1 MIKLQ
6 VLKFMGILTIMK
18 LGVFAVSALSLLI
31 ALTWV
36 LVYCPVGIM
45 KANTVIHR
53 ANVHSAGDRMK
64 LEDYFDHYEDELNQD
79 LKKFK
84 ADGKPVEYMEKGK
97 KKHNNA
103 EVVIP
108 KKLWNDDVFDS
119 MIHQL
124 DHKELDGYEFLAE
137 SMNVTIHRTPK
148 GNAGLYDYKLYAT
161 LPDASPEEIASVFLD
176 NKYRVVWDEYVTELY
191 VVQKNEKGPDVI
203 YFNVDFPWPLSNR
216 DYVYGRETRRMTKN
230 GEDFVVIV
238 MHSVLKHNVPEVSG
252 AIRVDDYHQSL
263 ALGKWGDHGTRAF
276 IQYYDNPKGSVPS
289 WLVNWAAKTGVPAF
303 MKDLQRACKGL
314 PKFLAEQKRKTQV
327 V

>member
-84 ADGKPVEYMEKGK
+84 ADGKPVEYMEKGN

-108 KKLWNDDVFDS
+108 RKLWNDDVFDS

-137 SMNVTIHRTPK
+137 SMNVTIYRTPK

-216 DYVYGRETRRMTKN
+216 
-230 GEDFVVIV
+230 
-238 MHSVLKHNVPEVSG
+238 
-252 AIRVDDYHQSL
+252 
-263 ALGKWGDHGTRAF
+263 
-276 IQYYDNPKGSVPS
+276 
-289 WLVNWAAKTGVPAF
+289 
-303 MKDLQRACKGL
+303 
-314 PKFLAEQKRKTQV
+314 
-327 V
+327 

>member
-84 ADGKPVEYMEKGK
+84 ADGKPVEYMEKGN

-108 KKLWNDDVFDS
+108 RKLWNDDVFDS

-137 SMNVTIHRTPK
+137 SMNVTIYRTPK

-216 DYVYGRETRRMTKN
+216 YVYGRETRRMTKN
-230 GEDFVVIV
+230 GEEFVVIV

-314 PKFLAEQKRKTQV
+314 PKFLAEQKRKSQV